1 LITKIFGTLSS
12 AEAFSNVIAFYLFSD
27 EIILNAIIAVLY
39 VCGIIYYF
47 LEKNWLKIKQKN
59 KKTTND
65 FEQKQKNSKAKDKK
79 TKNKQFDR

>member
-1 LITKIFGTLSS
+1 
-12 AEAFSNVIAFYLFSD
+12 
-27 EIILNAIIAVLY
+27 